1 MGKGEV
7 QCEDI
12 ALNIGLLSFFGDD
25 EVYIF
30 AGGGIPLHWLV
41 LGFKLLL
48 YYQKFILFF

>member
-12 ALNIGLLSFFGDD
+12 ALDMGLLSFLVMMKCIF
-25 EVYIF
+25 F

-41 LGFKLLL
+41 LGFKLL
-48 YYQKFILFF
+48 YYHQKFILFF